1 MDNVKFQQAQVLK
14 DELAKFGQEYD
25 LYTCCAAVIYNKIPM
40 DVTETERKLAKL
52 SCYQWGVG
60 TTNRITE

>member
-1 MDNVKFQQAQVLK
+1 MNNAQFQAAKTLR
-14 DELAKFGQEYD
+14 DELDQFGICYD
-25 LYTCCAAVIYNKIPM
+25 LYTCCAAVMYNKVPQ

-60 TTNRITE
+60 PTNRITE

>member
-1 MDNVKFQQAQVLK
+1 MDNVQFQKAQNLQAELNKFSIC
-14 DELAKFGQEYD
+14 YD
-25 LYTCCAAVIYNKIPM
+25 LYTCCAAVIYNKVPQ